1 MNLPR
6 PVYDYLQKCGS
17 DTAPPLMSGSDLLRN
32 IHQVVVIPALA
43 EKSYLFS
50 TLASLARN
58 DSEELERTLVI
69 CVINNRPYPHSS
81 RESLQDNRE
90 TLEILQDL
98 SAGKMPSHEGSDPS
112 FTESFQEILRNGLRL
127 SYMDASSAGREMP
140 QKKGGV
146 GLARK
151 WGMDAGLVAMDYES
165 SGTGRLMCLDADSLV
180 EGNYLSSIRRFY
192 ETSDSNAAVVSYAHT
207 FPENPLLLAA
217 ICSYEIFLRY
227 YVLGLSYAESPYAF
241 HTIGSTMSCTVRG
254 YVAVRGM
261 NRREAGEDFYF
272 LNKLAKLSSVGKIVS
287 TRVYPSP
294 RPSARVPFGTGQR
307 MNGYLEGKNRE
318 DYFYDPRVFLI
329 LKRWLKGMNTCI
341 GDGGD
346 HALQMAGDISPHL
359 KSFLERND
367 FPVAWDRISGTH
379 KSPEKR
385 RRHFQ
390 EWFDAFRTMKL
401 IHYLTEAV
409 YPAVG
414 LWQALPELLERMGQP
429 LAEPFREFSAGKVP
443 GSAENIEVLKYLRK
457 LESRGDGRSC

>member
-1 MNLPR
+1 MTFPR
-6 PVYDYLQKCGS
+6 PIHDYLRKCCP
-17 DTAPPLMSGSDLLRN
+17 DTAPPLISGSDLLRD

-58 DSEELERTLVI
+58 APEELEQTLVI
-69 CVINNRPYPHSS
+69 CVINNRPYPHTSQ
-81 RESLQDNRE
+81 ESLQDNQE
-90 TLEILQDL
+90 SLEILQNL
-98 SAGKMPSHEGSDPS
+98 SEGQMPSTEESDSS
-112 FTESFQEILRNGLRL
+112 FSESFQEIIRNRLRL
-127 SYMDASSAGREMP
+127 AYMDASSAGREMP

-151 WGMDAGLVAMDYES
+151 WGLDAGLAVMDYES
-165 SGTGRLMCLDADSLV
+165 SSTGRLMCLDADSPV
-180 EGNYLSSIRRFY
+180 EGNYLSAIRRFY
-192 ETSDSNAAVVSYAHT
+192 ETSVSNAAVVSYAHT
-207 FPENPLLLAA
+207 FPEDQLLLAA

-272 LNKLAKLSSVGKIVS
+272 LNKLAKLSPVGKIAT

-329 LKRWLKGMNTCI
+329 LKKWLKGMKTCI
-341 GDGGD
+341 GEGGD
-346 HALQMAGDISPHL
+346 HALQMAGDISPQL
-359 KSFLERND
+359 ISFLERND
-367 FPVAWDRISGTH
+367 FPAAWDRIRGTH

-385 RRHFQ
+385 MWHFQ

-414 LWQALPELLERMGQP
+414 LWRALPELLERRGQP
-429 LAEPFREFSAGKVP
+429 LAEPFREFPDGKVP
-443 GSAENIEVLKYLRK
+443 GPADNIEVLRHLRK
-457 LESRGDGRSC
+457 SEFQED